1 QVVFASLLAIAVA
14 RPDYPRPAPAPAPA
28 PAYAPPAPAP
38 APAYVK
44 ILRDDRVNPEAG
56 SYSFDVE
63 TEDGI
68 VRSESGSPLSI
79 EGNPTGQQ
87 GSISFPLPNG
97 ETFSLK
103 FVANENGYQ
112 PESPFLPVAPEFPH
126 PIPQFVLDQI
136 AFAAQE
142 DAAAAKAEVSAPQQT
157 YGYQ

>member
-1 QVVFASLLAIAVA
+1 VVFATLLAIAAA
-14 RPDYPRPAPAPAPA
+14 RPDYPAQV
-28 PAYAPPAPAP
+28 
-38 APAYVK
+38 VK
-44 ILRDDRVNPEAG
+44 ILRDDRVHPEAG

-87 GSISFPLPNG
+87 NLPSSNCASK
-97 ETFSLK
+97 FRPLK
-103 FVANENGYQ
+103 FVANAERGLHPNPPGL
-112 PESPFLPVAPEFPH
+112 PEAPRFPPRSPSSSM
-126 PIPQFVLDQI
+126 DQI

-142 DAAAAKAEVSAPQQT
+142 DAAAAKAEVAAPQQT